1 MKGFLHVPA
10 ASRGAYP
17 PLALGE
23 RDKLI
28 LRAMCFEDGRRFW
41 LWLDRSKDQLYGVEL
56 LQRLEWLS
64 AGMLLR
70 IEWAPDII
78 VIRQVGHDE
87 EVEREEAHLANLE
100 ALAELRGGLGEFYR
114 RSLQTLLAATLD
126 GMTLTELVAALRE
139 RHTVEPY
146 GHCSTMRASP

>member
-17 PLALGE
+17 PLAVGE

-28 LRAMCFEDGRRFW
+28 LCAMWFEDGRRFW
-41 LWLDRSKDQLYGVEL
+41 LWVDRSKDQLYGVEL
-56 LQRLEWLS
+56 LRRLEWLS
-64 AGMLLR
+64 VGMLLR

-87 EVEREEAHLANLE
+87 EVEREKPTWPT
-100 ALAELRGGLGEFYR
+100 LRHWPNYE
-114 RSLQTLLAATLD
+114 
-126 GMTLTELVAALRE
+126 V
-139 RHTVEPY
+139 
-146 GHCSTMRASP
+146 